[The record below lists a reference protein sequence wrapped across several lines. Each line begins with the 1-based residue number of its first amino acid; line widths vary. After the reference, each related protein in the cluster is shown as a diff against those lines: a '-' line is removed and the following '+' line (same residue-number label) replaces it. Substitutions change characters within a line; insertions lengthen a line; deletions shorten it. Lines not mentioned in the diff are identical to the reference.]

1 MVSMK
6 LLLAVL
12 LVLPA
17 GVAAPTARWMWPVD
31 PPRVVTHAYLAPATP
46 WASGH
51 RGVDVE
57 SRSTV
62 VYAPADGVVH
72 FAGFVVDRPVL
83 SIKHAGAVLSSFEPV
98 TTTLVAGDLVRRG
111 DVIGT
116 LEPGH
121 CRVVLCL
128 HLGARIGGEYV
139 SPLLFLGGVPRS
151 VLLPTRKSAVR
162 VERLSP
168 TRAPGRRPALARREG
183 QKWPSPSVTRAG
195 VRARSSA

>member
-1 MVSMK
+1 MISMK

-17 GVAAPTARWMWPVD
+17 GVTAPTANWMWPVD
-31 PPRVVTHAYLAPATP
+31 PPRVVTRGYLAPATP

-51 RGVDVE
+51 RGIDIE
-57 SRSTV
+57 ASSTV

-83 SIKHAGAVLSSFEPV
+83 SIMHAGAVLSSFEPV
-98 TTTLVAGDLVRRG
+98 TTTLVAGDRVRRG
-111 DVIGT
+111 DIIGT

-151 VLLPTRKSAVR
+151 VLLPTRRGASVGI
-162 VERLSP
+162 
-168 TRAPGRRPALARREG
+168 TRPGAARFGR
-183 QKWPSPSVTRAG
+183 
-195 VRARSSA
+195 